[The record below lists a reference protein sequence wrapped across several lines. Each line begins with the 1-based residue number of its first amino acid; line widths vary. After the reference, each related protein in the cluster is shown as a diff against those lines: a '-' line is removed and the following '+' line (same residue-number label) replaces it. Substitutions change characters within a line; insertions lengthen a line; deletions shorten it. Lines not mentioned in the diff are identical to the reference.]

1 MHVKDGVHKTSKYD
15 PETGT
20 LPILSGTETRWG
32 FCYLDSYSS
41 TSISCNMSRLA
52 NLTSLR
58 TAVRSSRSLLVRGY
72 AASASLQV
80 SPDVPRQ
87 AQCQLTISPIYP
99 TNPSP
104 TPTTILP
111 KAPNL
116 PFRHTPTT
124 SSTRMLD
131 HQS

>member
-1 MHVKDGVHKTSKYD
+1 
-15 PETGT
+15 
-20 LPILSGTETRWG
+20 
-32 FCYLDSYSS
+32 
-41 TSISCNMSRLA
+41 MSRLA

-58 TAVRSSRSLLVRGY
+58 TAVRSSRPLLVRGY

-80 SPDVPRQ
+80 SPDNPGR
-87 AQCQLTISPIYP
+87 ARRQLTISPIYR

-116 PFRHTPTT
+116 LYKHTPIT